1 LCGENREVSNVPSW
15 RCVTGMPIGESS
27 EESTDVK
34 EERAETMLDSG
45 AWNGGE
51 RLEMME
57 GVRTR
62 TDGLDGAAEGEC
74 CCGLPEEAKRGRKD
88 CRVNIGVSKRVFK
101 RSLNADG
108 ERVAMG
114 AEG

>member
-1 LCGENREVSNVPSW
+1 
-15 RCVTGMPIGESS
+15 MPIGESS
-27 EESTDVK
+27 EERTDVK
-34 EERAETMLDSG
+34 EESAETMLDSG
-45 AWNGGE
+45 AWKGGD

-62 TDGLDGAAEGEC
+62 TDGFGGAVEIEGCEA
-74 CCGLPEEAKRGRKD
+74 LEEAKRGRKD
-88 CRVNIGVSKRVFK
+88 CKLRIGVSKRVFK
-101 RSLNADG
+101 RSLNVDG